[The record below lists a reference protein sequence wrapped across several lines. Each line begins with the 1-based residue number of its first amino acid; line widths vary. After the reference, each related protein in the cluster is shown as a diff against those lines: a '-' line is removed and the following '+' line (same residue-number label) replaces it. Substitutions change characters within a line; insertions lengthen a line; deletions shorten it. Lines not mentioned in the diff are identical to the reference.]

1 MRNTYLWFLQLVTGV
16 LIAVLL
22 SIHMVIMHLDAVLGF
37 FGVDVA
43 EAISW
48 ESMID
53 RATQGVW
60 AGLYI
65 ALLAVVLY
73 HALNG
78 LRGIILELTPSARTE
93 RIVTW
98 GIIAFGIVAFAGGT
112 YVPVALLAGW
122 GVS

>member
-22 SIHMVIMHLDAVLGF
+22 AIHLVIMHLDAILGF

-43 EAISW
+43 EAVSW
-48 ESMID
+48 ESMIG
-53 RATQGVW
+53 RAIQGIW
-60 AGLYI
+60 ASLYM

-78 LRGIILELTPSARTE
+78 LRGIILESTPSARTE

-98 GIIAFGIVAFAGGT
+98 VIIAFGIVAFIGGA
-112 YVPVALLAGW
+112 YVPLALLAG
-122 GVS
+122 